1 MEFLN
6 AQTKYIGEQLRGLS
20 ISQKAAV
27 MLLLV
32 VLCGATW
39 MMIQWSSQAVWTELL
54 PQDLTPQEMQ
64 QVEAQLVLVGL
75 DTKVEGNRI
84 LIRGDENERR
94 RAHAVLLQ
102 NNAMPRDTSLG
113 YESLVQDENVFES
126 DQKTQWKQLR
136 GLETELSRVLGRFQ
150 GIQDATVLIEVP
162 KQRGFI
168 SRGGAASRASVHVT
182 LVGGQTLGKQRV
194 GAIANFVAGA
204 VRGMMPQ
211 NVKITDGTRFYRPPD
226 ADEAM
231 PTEHLEMQ
239 RKHEEHYAQKIY
251 HQLQYI
257 PGVLVDVH
265 ATLRS
270 EDKQIQEKKLGKA
283 VVNKET
289 SESEEMNNG
298 AVATGPGVKPNVGRG
313 TSDGGGGTSSTREK
327 SETSMEGERDV
338 TSTVTD
344 KRKGYLE
351 RLAASVSVPRS
362 YLARMLQEQGSEDT
376 SVAAVENIAAL
387 ELPRISE
394 IIKPLI
400 DATEDDQVVVRW
412 YPDLTEEAQPVT
424 ELAGGLNFLAM
435 TKSYGPKIGLGLLAA
450 FSLFMVF
457 RVAKKAQAAI
467 AVSSPA
473 AAAASGGRGRQG
485 GGIGGFG
492 GVGMG
497 GMSSVGMA
505 EEVPLESLGAGPVT
519 VGEAQGMEGLLVGHE
534 VDENM
539 VRTQQI
545 AKQISQ
551 MVEEDPASSAAIL
564 EHWIESSS

>member
-6 AQTKYIGEQLRGLS
+6 AQAKYIGEQLRGMS
-20 ISQKAAV
+20 ASQKAAV
-27 MLLLV
+27 LLLLV
-32 VLCGATW
+32 ILCGATW
-39 MMIQWSSQAVWTELL
+39 MMIRWSSEGVWTELL
-54 PQDLTPQEMQ
+54 PQDLSPQEMQ

-75 DTKVEGNRI
+75 QTKVEGNRI

-136 GLETELSRVLGRFQ
+136 GLETELSRVLSRFQ

-168 SRGGAASRASVHVT
+168 SRGGASSRASVHVT
-182 LVGGQTLGKQRV
+182 LAGGQTLGKQRV

-204 VRGMMPQ
+204 VRGMTPQ

-226 ADEAM
+226 SDEAM

-239 RKHEEHYAQKIY
+239 RKHEEHYAQKIH
-251 HQLQYI
+251 HQLLYI

-270 EDKQIQEKKLGKA
+270 EDQQIQEKTLGKP
-283 VVNKET
+283 VVSKET
-289 SESEEMNNG
+289 SETEEMNNS
-298 AVATGPGVKPNVGRG
+298 AVATGPGVRPNVGRG
-313 TSDGGGGTSSTREK
+313 TTEGAGGQSSTREK
-327 SETSMEGERDV
+327 SETTMEGDRDV
-338 TSTVTD
+338 KSTVTD

-351 RLAASVSVPRS
+351 HLAASVSVPRS
-362 YLARMLQEQGSEDT
+362 YLARILQEQGSEDS
-376 SVAAVENIAAL
+376 SVAAVEKVAAI
-387 ELPRISE
+387 ELPRIRE

-400 DATEDDQVVVRW
+400 NATEDEQVVVRW
-412 YPDLTEEAQPVT
+412 YPDLAEEMQPAT
-424 ELAGGLNFLAM
+424 ELAGGLNFIAM
-435 TKSYGPKIGLGLLAA
+435 TKNYGPQIGLGLLAL

-473 AAAASGGRGRQG
+473 AAAFGGRAGRA
-485 GGIGGFG
+485 GGIGGG
-492 GVGMG
+492 LGGLSSMGVG
-497 GMSSVGMA
+497 
-505 EEVPLESLGAGPVT
+505 EEVSLESLGGGPVT

-551 MVEEDPASSAAIL
+551 MVEEDPAGSAAIL
-564 EHWIESSS
+564 ENWIESAG